1 MKKKNIGIIVTAV
14 VVAVAG
20 VVYFAFG
27 KSNTA
32 TGFTFVTQKANIGNI
47 ANSITATGTI
57 EPVTE
62 VTVGT
67 QVSGI
72 ISKIYV
78 DYNSVVKKGQVIAE
92 MDRVNLNNELQSAT
106 ANYTG
111 AKAAYEYQSSLF
123 QRNKALHEKQLISD
137 VDYEQ
142 SRYNYQQAN
151 SAFLQAKATLA
162 KAQQN
167 LSYATITSPIDGV
180 VTSRSVEEGQT
191 VASGFSTPTL
201 FTIAADLTKMRVIAD
216 VDEADIADVTVGNK
230 VTFTVDAYPNDTFEG
245 EVAQVRLGTA
255 SSSSSS
261 SSTTSSETVI
271 TYEVVITADNSNL
284 KLKPRLTAN
293 VTIFTR
299 TKDDVLVVPNRA
311 LRFQPTTENAGDKQI
326 VDTEAKHK
334 VWVLEGNKIKAI
346 AVEKGMSDNSN
357 TEIKSG
363 ISKGTE
369 VIVDAESKSTAESTT
384 TQSER
389 SPFMPTPPGGNRKTK

>member
-14 VVAVAG
+14 VVAVAA

-180 VTSRSVEEGQT
+180 VTSKSVEEGQT

-261 SSTTSSETVI
+261 SSTASSETVI

>member
-14 VVAVAG
+14 VVAVAV